1 MVDHETVFFT
11 WLSLIAIVESMLS
24 FASIT
29 SGEALGEHTVVNDP
43 PASTPKTLEFD
54 PVTSKALLFDGK
66 TLGLWKATEFPNPGR
81 VVVRDGSIFLENGH
95 DLTGVTWT
103 GPVLRM
109 NYEISLKAK
118 RVAGAD
124 FFCGLTF
131 PVDEE
136 YCSLICGGWG
146 GVLVGISSVD
156 FRDADDNET
165 GVGYDFEPERWYT
178 IRVRVTPDLIEAW
191 IDSDQVVELETA
203 DRTLTVRDEVD
214 KSRPLGIATWRT
226 TGALRDIAIEK
237 LDPTPRYTPTASYR
251 SYTAEGWHV
260 LVSPELIGAHPGL
273 AEEAR
278 HLLADQLKRIARVL
292 PEGPLNRMRQIQIWL
307 EYRDRDYAQTC
318 YHPDGVWLQKHGYN
332 PDKAL
337 GVEIAD
343 AENFLTWSIDRP
355 WSILHELSHAYHP
368 RVLGHDHGEIRNA
381 FQDAKASGH
390 YDRVLHASGEYRRH
404 PGKNSAMEYFARGME
419 AFFGRTNHYPFVR
432 GELRRVDPALYRI
445 IESLG
450 E

>member
-1 MVDHETVFFT
+1 MSERFLAPL
-11 WLSLIAIVESMLS
+11 LSSVVAAWILS
-24 FASIT
+24 CAGVPCEVL
-29 SGEALGEHTVVNDP
+29 SGQRTGDDAPPTTT
-43 PASTPKTLEFD
+43 PASLEFD

-66 TLGLWKATEFPNPGR
+66 ALGLWKATEFPNPGP
-81 VVVRDGSIFLENGH
+81 VTVRDGCVVLGSGH
-95 DLTGVTWT
+95 NLTGITWT

-131 PVDEE
+131 PVGEE

-146 GVLVGISSVD
+146 GVLVGISCID

-165 GVGYDFEPERWYT
+165 GVGYDFEPDRWYT

-214 KSRPLGIATWRT
+214 ESRPLGIATWRT
-226 TGALRDIAIEK
+226 TGAVRDIAIEK
-237 LDPTPRYTPTASYR
+237 LDPTPRFIPTASYH
-251 SYTAEGWHV
+251 SATVEGWQV
-260 LVSPELIGAHPGL
+260 LVSPELVGEHSGL
-273 AEEAR
+273 AAQAR
-278 HLLADQLKRIARVL
+278 QLLADQLRRIARVL
-292 PEGPLNRMRQIQIWL
+292 PERPLNRMRQVKIWL
-307 EYRDRDYAQTC
+307 EYRDRHYAQTC
-318 YHPDGVWLQKHGYN
+318 YHPDGAWLQKHGYN

-337 GVEIAD
+337 GVEIAN

-355 WSILHELSHAYHP
+355 GSILHELSHAYHHQ
-368 RVLGHDHGEIRNA
+368 VMGHDHAGIREA
-381 FQDAKASGH
+381 FQHAKASGH

-404 PGKNSAMEYFARGME
+404 PAKNSATEYFARGME
-419 AFFGRTNHYPFVR
+419 AFYGRASYYPFVR
-432 GELRRVDPALYRI
+432 GELKRIDPTLFRI
-445 IESLG
+445 IESLA